1 MATTASASLST
12 LLQKTTLD
20 DHAEVLR
27 LCNAALKKSKGDP
40 DAQQV
45 KAVAL
50 LKLDRYDEAL
60 HHFEELG
67 EELKDKLPLEYAY
80 TLYKTGNLEEAA
92 KIATSVSGS
101 RGAKHVEAQ
110 ATYRGEKFSRTSQ
123 LYKELLAEQIA
134 SEEYDLRVNM
144 GALQAQ
150 LDWTGADTAH
160 SKRPTREDLEQFE
173 TAYNAACG
181 SIARGELAQAEVLLR
196 RSKTLCQHSDDL
208 TDEMK
213 VDELLPICVQQLYVL
228 HRLGKTA
235 EAEAVAAEIEVDKV
249 PDASTRN
256 VAQSNLLAA
265 SDKHANPFLTHK
277 LFNSTPT
284 VPDSDKLFSY
294 QLRALH
300 ANTGAVDLQSFKY
313 DGVARS
319 TAKKIAKFPQP
330 TTSPAVGAISV
341 LNAAAH
347 AKGEVGKAA
356 LTKILPELERR
367 PNDVGLILTILQLYI
382 MTKNTTSA
390 INLLEAFFARLENE
404 VAESSSETRYS
415 PGLIS
420 IMIALYNTQGRK
432 SDIKAELAKAATH
445 WQNQPSPSNALM
457 QAAGRA
463 LLTSS
468 SPTDT
473 QTAAKIFT
481 KLRSQDPDSKATL
494 AGYIASHATTTDP
507 ATLKP
512 DLAKITPI
520 SNLIAHIDIPTL
532 EAQGIPQS
540 SNALAI
546 AQATSTRKRKAP
558 TTNEPA
564 KPKRIRKSRLPKN
577 FDPENPRKPDP
588 ERWLP
593 LRDRSSY
600 RPPKGKKK
608 GGGRKDDRMQGGV
621 VADDIGVNGTA
632 PAAVVVKQ
640 SAGTVVTGP
649 SGGGGAG
656 GGKGKKK
663 KGKK

>member
-1 MATTASASLST
+1 M
-12 LLQKTTLD
+12 
-20 DHAEVLR
+20 
-27 LCNAALKKSKGDP
+27 
-40 DAQQV
+40 
-45 KAVAL
+45 
-50 LKLDRYDEAL
+50 
-60 HHFEELG
+60 
-67 EELKDKLPLEYAY
+67 
-80 TLYKTGNLEEAA
+80 
-92 KIATSVSGS
+92 
-101 RGAKHVEAQ
+101 
-110 ATYRGEKFSRTSQ
+110 
-123 LYKELLAEQIA
+123 
-134 SEEYDLRVNM
+134 
-144 GALQAQ
+144 
-150 LDWTGADTAH
+150 
-160 SKRPTREDLEQFE
+160 
-173 TAYNAACG
+173 
-181 SIARGELAQAEVLLR
+181 
-196 RSKTLCQHSDDL
+196 
-208 TDEMK
+208 
-213 VDELLPICVQQLYVL
+213 DELLPICVQQLYVL

-367 PNDVGLILTILQLYI
+367 PNDVGLILTILHLYI

-420 IMIALYNTQGRK
+420 IMIGLYNTQGRK
-432 SDIKAELAKAATH
+432 SDMKAELAKAATH
-445 WQNQPSPSNALM
+445 WRNQPSPSNALM

-608 GGGRKDDRMQGGV
+608 GGGRKDDRTQGGV